1 MKKIGIVLAAL
12 VIATFMVGSVAAM
25 NRIPVPDQEQYFTEK
40 SSAQGTGVFHIKKTV
55 IDKTIAIEVHE
66 ELYGNGNFAME
77 SIEKLN
83 ESSHFCMPPNP
94 TPCPCLIPI
103 NGNTTQECTCCENRS
118 SNYYHSKMIQFD
130 TIGLNGGGM
139 SGFESFT
146 SPRMHGG
153 TDAKVREDIWGVTA
167 LQEQKVVTMDT
178 TVPVGYKQSLDFDVM
193 VQFEGAWGTDSS
205 WKKPCQKDIKHYQYF
220 NGTFAVQKNLI
231 FEEDVIPCSGK
242 KDC

>member
-12 VIATFMVGSVAAM
+12 VIATFMVGTVAAM

-40 SSAQGTGVFHIKKTV
+40 SSAQGTGEFHIKKTV

-66 ELYGNGNFAME
+66 ELRGVGNFAME

-83 ESSHFCMPPNP
+83 ESSHDCMDSIW
-94 TPCPCLIPI
+94 TEECPCKSGDPE
-103 NGNTTQECTCCENRS
+103 ECTCCKNRS

-130 TIGLNGGGM
+130 GAWM
-139 SGFESFT
+139 SGMESFT
-146 SPRMHGG
+146 SPSMHGG
-153 TDAKVREDIWGVTA
+153 TGAKVEESIWLVTD

-178 TVPVGYKQSLDFDVM
+178 TVPPGYKQSLDFDTM

>member
-12 VIATFMVGSVAAM
+12 VIATFMVGTVAAM
-25 NRIPVPDQEQYFTEK
+25 NRIPVPYQEQYFTEK
-40 SSAQGTGVFHIKKTV
+40 SSAQGTGYFELEKTV

-66 ELYGNGNFAME
+66 KLMGYGNFAME

-83 ESSHFCMPPNP
+83 ESSHFCMKDKNK
-94 TPCPCLIPI
+94 TCPCE
-103 NGNTTQECTCCENRS
+103 NGNDGECTCCENRS

-130 TIGLNGGGM
+130 TIGILSGGM
-139 SGFESFT
+139 QGYESFK

-153 TDAKVREDIWGVTA
+153 TDATVREDIFAVTA

-178 TVPVGYKQSLDFDVM
+178 TVPPGYKQSLDFDTM

>member
-12 VIATFMVGSVAAM
+12 VIATFMVGTVAAM
-25 NRIPVPDQEQYFTEK
+25 NRIDVPHQEQYFTEK
-40 SSAQGTGVFHIKKTV
+40 SSAQGTGYFVLEKTV

-66 ELYGNGNFAME
+66 KLTGFGNFAME

-83 ESSHFCMPPNP
+83 ESSHFCMDPKDKI
-94 TPCPCLIPI
+94 CPCKQVP
-103 NGNTTQECTCCENRS
+103 GEECTCCKNRS

-130 TIGLNGGGM
+130 IIDLPFGGM
-139 SGFESFT
+139 TGFESFT

-153 TDAKVREDIWGVTA
+153 TDAKVREDILGVTA
-167 LQEQKVVTMDT
+167 LQEQKVVTLDT
-178 TVPVGYKQSLDFDVM
+178 TVPPGYKQSLDFDVM
-193 VQFEGAWGTDSS
+193 VQFDGAWGTDSA
-205 WKKPCQKDIKHYQYF
+205 WKKPCQKDIRHHQYF

>member
-12 VIATFMVGSVAAM
+12 VIATFMVGTVAAM
-25 NRIPVPDQEQYFTEK
+25 NRIPVPQQEQYFTER
-40 SSAQGTGVFHIKKTV
+40 SSAQGTGEFHIEKTV

-66 ELYGNGNFAME
+66 VLRGEGNFAME

-83 ESSHFCMPPNP
+83 ESSHFCMPDEER
-94 TPCPCLIPI
+94 TCPCISGDPKEC
-103 NGNTTQECTCCENRS
+103 TCTCCENRS

-130 TIGLNGGGM
+130 GPWMVGM
-139 SGFESFT
+139 ESFT

-153 TDAKVREDIWGVTA
+153 TGATVEETIWLVTA

-231 FEEDVIPCSGK
+231 FEEDVTLCAGK

>member
-1 MKKIGIVLAAL
+1 MKKIGIALVAL

-25 NRIPVPDQEQYFTEK
+25 NRIDVPDQEQYFTEK
-40 SSAQGTGVFHIKKTV
+40 SSAQGTGYFVLEKTV

-66 ELYGNGNFAME
+66 KLMGFGNFAME

-83 ESSHFCMPPNP
+83 ESSHFCMPDRNK
-94 TPCPCLIPI
+94 TCPC
-103 NGNTTQECTCCENRS
+103 NTSGDPQECTCCEDRS

-130 TIGLNGGGM
+130 TNGLNGGGM

-153 TDAKVREDIWGVTA
+153 TGATVREDIWGVTA

-193 VQFEGAWGTDSS
+193 VQFDGAWGTDSS

-231 FEEDVIPCSGK
+231 FEEDVIPCAGK